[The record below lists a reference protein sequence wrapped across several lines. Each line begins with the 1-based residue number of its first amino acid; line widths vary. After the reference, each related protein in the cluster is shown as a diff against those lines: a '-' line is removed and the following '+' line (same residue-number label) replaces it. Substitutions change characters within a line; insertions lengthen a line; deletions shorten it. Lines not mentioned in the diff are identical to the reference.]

1 MKKTWQQQREKL
13 VEEIDRQLAAKKR
26 KAVQLAN
33 RIVLD
38 LTVRE
43 TPATLDAVAL
53 EIRYLAFQMR
63 KLKIARLAAM
73 TA

>member
-1 MKKTWQQQREKL
+1 MKRWEKKRTTL
-13 VEEIDRQLAAKKR
+13 VGEIDRQLAEKKR
-26 KAVQLAN
+26 RSVQLAN

-43 TPATLDAVAL
+43 NPAVLDSVAL

-63 KLKIARLAAM
+63 KLRLARFAAL

>member
-1 MKKTWQQQREKL
+1 MKNWMKKRTTL
-13 VEEIDRQLAAKKR
+13 AEEIDRQLAMKKR

-43 TPATLDAVAL
+43 NPAALDAVAV

-63 KLKIARLAAM
+63 NLRMARFAAFKV
-73 TA
+73 